1 MCFKHNV
8 NDVNPMQSEAH
19 YLKPTLKCYFVA
31 SYRHGVQFFFS
42 GMFLP
47 SRACSTKYIY
57 ILLNSDVCLPCSVLA
72 ILLMILK
79 VIQNKG
85 CKEIINIKMWSF
97 CFHDSDFTVLVGV
110 DWKSEQR
117 AAWSTTD
124 PARVV
129 GDRCGATSSARP
141 YPRSKV

>member
-1 MCFKHNV
+1 MLFCGFISSWSAV
-8 NDVNPMQSEAH
+8 
-19 YLKPTLKCYFVA
+19 
-31 SYRHGVQFFFS
+31 FFS

-47 SRACSTKYIY
+47 SRARSTKYIY

-85 CKEIINIKMWSF
+85 CKEIINIKMCSF
-97 CFHDSDFTVLVGV
+97 CFHDSDFTVLGGV

-129 GDRCGATSSARP
+129 GDRCGAKQYMQHLQQGHILDTRFKNRYIKQARN
-141 YPRSKV
+141 YTKKHIGSNQ